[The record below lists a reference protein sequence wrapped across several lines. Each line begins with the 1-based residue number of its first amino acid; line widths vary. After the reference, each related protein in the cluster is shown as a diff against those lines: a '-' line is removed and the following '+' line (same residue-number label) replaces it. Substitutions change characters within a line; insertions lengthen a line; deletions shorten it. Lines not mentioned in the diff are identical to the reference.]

1 MEQVRDNS
9 LESRKAPPGWPVVRN
24 PAIMM
29 CLVAGLGLS
38 AQRTSRAAA
47 APLEYQVK
55 AAFLLNFTKFVEWP
69 SSAFATPDSPLAI
82 CILGGDPFGGAL
94 DQIVEG
100 EVVNGRKLVIKRLT
114 HAPPPKTCQVLFAAK
129 SEKDIANILAAV
141 GPGVL
146 TVGEGESFLRDG
158 GIIAF
163 VIEDRRVRFDIKET
177 AAAHAG
183 LKLSSKLMNVA
194 RFVEK

>member
-1 MEQVRDNS
+1 
-9 LESRKAPPGWPVVRN
+9 
-24 PAIMM
+24 M
-29 CLVAGLGLS
+29 CLMAGLGLS
-38 AQRTSRAAA
+38 GQRASRAAD

-69 SSAFATPDSPLAI
+69 AAAFAAPDSPVAI
-82 CILGGDPFGGAL
+82 CVLGDDPFGGAL
-94 DQIVEG
+94 DQMVQG
-100 EVVNGRKLVIKRLT
+100 EVVNGRKLIVQRIT
-114 HAPPPKTCQVLFAAK
+114 HAPLPKTCQVLFIGK
-129 SEKDIANILAAV
+129 SEKDVPNTLAAV

-158 GIIAF
+158 GVIAF
-163 VIEDRRVRFDIKET
+163 IVEDRRVRFDINRT

-183 LKLSSKLMNVA
+183 LKLSSQLMKVA